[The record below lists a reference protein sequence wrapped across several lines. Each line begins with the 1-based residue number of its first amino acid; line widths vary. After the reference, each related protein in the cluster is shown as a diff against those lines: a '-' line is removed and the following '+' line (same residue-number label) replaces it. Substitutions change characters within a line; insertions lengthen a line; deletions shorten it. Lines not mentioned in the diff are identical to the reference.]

1 MAAQTAHAEPRIAD
15 DWLEVDSAASVVSLD
30 SLPTTDDE
38 ADDDA
43 SPPKSPVQPSSPPRR
58 PQDTV
63 SRFET
68 LPLRPAPA
76 PAPIAIPVQQ
86 ASLAPH
92 HHVRRPDALEPDL
105 YSADDA
111 ESPDVEP
118 PRLEPPRL
126 EPPPLDKEDAC
137 KNAND
142 PGFYKSLC
150 AAIESIDVAPSPSF
164 DKENAAKN
172 ANDPSFYYKS
182 LCAVI
187 ESLDATTA
195 KAIAL
200 GASRISTLSFLK
212 SACDDLA
219 THAKDLK
226 PILETYAKRWEAKG
240 SGMAAG
246 EMPLNASLLEWINTL
261 HMQLLNAQTEMNRIQ
276 IQHKPGQPDRLT
288 AKAIPLQ
295 VNVALAG
302 CAEALE
308 DSLITMEDFMP
319 IFKADFDE
327 SQTRWMSMPLKDVDR
342 ETRPR
347 RDLPHPDVTRIRRE
361 LYQLKD
367 QVRRS
372 SVFLSTLYNTA
383 TQPPI
388 LEAPAVI
395 KRLDGLIEGI
405 STILT
410 NNASEWI
417 ESELTEESQKVI
429 PYHEFVALDPDVIHD
444 VSGHLEELQ
453 DQLGVDGEES
463 GNYTEGMIRK
473 HQAVLLTQCGQL
485 DELVSIVEL
494 LESLILARV

>member
-1 MAAQTAHAEPRIAD
+1 MAAQTETRIAD

-43 SPPKSPVQPSSPPRR
+43 SPPRSPVQPSSPPR
-58 PQDTV
+58 PQDAPD
-63 SRFET
+63 RFET
-68 LPLRPAPA
+68 PIPHRPAPE
-76 PAPIAIPVQQ
+76 PIAIPVQQ
-86 ASLAPH
+86 ASLAPD
-92 HHVRRPDALEPDL
+92 HHVRRADALEPDL

-111 ESPDVEP
+111 ESPS
-118 PRLEPPRL
+118 
-126 EPPPLDKEDAC
+126 LDKEDAESPGLDKDC

-142 PGFYKSLC
+142 PSFYKSLC
-150 AAIESIDVAPSPSF
+150 AAIESIDTTPPSSF
-164 DKENAAKN
+164 DKENAARN

-276 IQHKPGQPDRLT
+276 IPPKPGQSDRLT

-327 SQTRWMSMPLKDVDR
+327 SQTRWMSMPLRDVDR
-342 ETRPR
+342 IETRPR
-347 RDLPHPDVTRIRRE
+347 RELPHPDVTRIRHE
-361 LYQLKD
+361 LYSLKD

-383 TQPPI
+383 PQPPI
-388 LEAPAVI
+388 PEAPAVV
-395 KRLDGLIEGI
+395 KRLDGLVEGI

-417 ESELTEESQKVI
+417 ESELTEGSQKVI
-429 PYHEFVALDPDVIHD
+429 PYHEFIALDPDIIHD
-444 VSGHLEELQ
+444 VGGHLEELQ
-453 DQLGVDGEES
+453 DQLGADGEELI
-463 GNYTEGMIRK
+463 GNHTEGMIRK

-494 LESLILARV
+494 LESLILAM

>member
-1 MAAQTAHAEPRIAD
+1 MAAQTAHAEARIAD

-58 PQDTV
+58 PQDAV
-63 SRFET
+63 SRVET
-68 LPLRPAPA
+68 LPLRPVPAPAPAPA
-76 PAPIAIPVQQ
+76 PAPIEIPVQQ
-86 ASLAPH
+86 ASLASH

-111 ESPDVEP
+111 ESPDEPPLDP
-118 PRLEPPRL
+118 PRLD
-126 EPPPLDKEDAC
+126 PPLDKEDAC

-150 AAIESIDVAPSPSF
+150 AAIESIDAASPSF
-164 DKENAAKN
+164 DQENAAKN

-226 PILETYAKRWEAKG
+226 PILETYSKRWEAKG

-261 HMQLLNAQTEMNRIQ
+261 RMQLLNAQTEMNRIQ
-276 IQHKPGQPDRLT
+276 IPSKPGQSDRLT

-319 IFKADFDE
+319 IFKA
-327 SQTRWMSMPLKDVDR
+327 
-342 ETRPR
+342 
-347 RDLPHPDVTRIRRE
+347 
-361 LYQLKD
+361 
-367 QVRRS
+367 
-372 SVFLSTLYNTA
+372 
-383 TQPPI
+383 
-388 LEAPAVI
+388 
-395 KRLDGLIEGI
+395 
-405 STILT
+405 
-410 NNASEWI
+410 
-417 ESELTEESQKVI
+417 
-429 PYHEFVALDPDVIHD
+429 
-444 VSGHLEELQ
+444 
-453 DQLGVDGEES
+453 
-463 GNYTEGMIRK
+463 
-473 HQAVLLTQCGQL
+473 
-485 DELVSIVEL
+485 
-494 LESLILARV
+494 

>member
-92 HHVRRPDALEPDL
+92 HHIRRPDALEPDL

-111 ESPDVEP
+111 ESPDV
-118 PRLEPPRL
+118 EPPRL

-150 AAIESIDVAPSPSF
+150 AAIESIDVSPSPSF

-182 LCAVI
+182 LI

-319 IFKADFDE
+319 IFKA
-327 SQTRWMSMPLKDVDR
+327 
-342 ETRPR
+342 
-347 RDLPHPDVTRIRRE
+347 
-361 LYQLKD
+361 
-367 QVRRS
+367 
-372 SVFLSTLYNTA
+372 
-383 TQPPI
+383 
-388 LEAPAVI
+388 
-395 KRLDGLIEGI
+395 
-405 STILT
+405 
-410 NNASEWI
+410 
-417 ESELTEESQKVI
+417 
-429 PYHEFVALDPDVIHD
+429 
-444 VSGHLEELQ
+444 
-453 DQLGVDGEES
+453 
-463 GNYTEGMIRK
+463 
-473 HQAVLLTQCGQL
+473 
-485 DELVSIVEL
+485 
-494 LESLILARV
+494 

>member
-1 MAAQTAHAEPRIAD
+1 MAAQTEPRIAD

-43 SPPKSPVQPSSPPRR
+43 SPPRWPVVQPSSPPRR
-58 PQDTV
+58 TQDAPN
-63 SRFET
+63 RFET
-68 LPLRPAPA
+68 PIPHRPP

-86 ASLAPH
+86 ASLAPD
-92 HHVRRPDALEPDL
+92 HHVRRAPDALEPDL

-111 ESPDVEP
+111 ESPG
-118 PRLEPPRL
+118 
-126 EPPPLDKEDAC
+126 LDEDAC

-142 PGFYKSLC
+142 PSFYKSLC
-150 AAIESIDVAPSPSF
+150 AAIESIDTVAPPSPSF
-164 DKENAAKN
+164 DEENAARNAARN

-276 IQHKPGQPDRLT
+276 IPHKPGQSDSRLT

-319 IFKADFDE
+319 IFKA
-327 SQTRWMSMPLKDVDR
+327 
-342 ETRPR
+342 
-347 RDLPHPDVTRIRRE
+347 
-361 LYQLKD
+361 
-367 QVRRS
+367 
-372 SVFLSTLYNTA
+372 
-383 TQPPI
+383 
-388 LEAPAVI
+388 
-395 KRLDGLIEGI
+395 
-405 STILT
+405 
-410 NNASEWI
+410 
-417 ESELTEESQKVI
+417 
-429 PYHEFVALDPDVIHD
+429 
-444 VSGHLEELQ
+444 
-453 DQLGVDGEES
+453 
-463 GNYTEGMIRK
+463 
-473 HQAVLLTQCGQL
+473 
-485 DELVSIVEL
+485 
-494 LESLILARV
+494 